1 MQALD
6 WLVMGGTI
14 FTIITYGIWKSRGA
28 RDIRGYFLSNNDQK
42 WWTIGLSIMAT
53 QASAITFLSTP
64 GQAYADGMRFVQF
77 YFGLPIAMIL
87 ISIVA
92 IPLYRKLNVYTA
104 YEYLESR
111 FDLKTRM
118 LAAFIFLIQRGL
130 AAGIT
135 IYAPSII
142 LSSLL
147 GLRLFETNIIIGLF
161 VIIYSVSGGT

>member
-1 MQALD
+1 MSWID
-6 WLVMGGTI
+6 WLVLFGTLISIVAYGVYKTRGTKDMDSYLRGG
-14 FTIITYGIWKSRGA
+14 S
-28 RDIRGYFLSNNDQK
+28 DSK
-42 WWTIGLSIMAT
+42 WWAIGLSIMAT

-64 GQAYADGMRFVQF
+64 GQAYTDGMRFVQY
-77 YFGLPIAMIL
+77 YFGLPLAMII
-87 ISIVA
+87 ISVFFLPMYYKA
-92 IPLYRKLNVYTA
+92 KVYTA

-142 LSSLL
+142 LSALL
-147 GLRLFETNIIIGLF
+147 GC
-161 VIIYSVSGGT
+161 